1 MNQNICL
8 RCGHI
13 FNNKSNLNRHY
24 QKISPCPNTYYNYTS
39 QYMFKNHIKLQAMRV
54 ELIVYIN
61 KDKQPTS
68 TKIKIKS
75 ESPSQIIYK
84 QLKSKLKQLDDT
96 NTNNTVNLTNK
107 YNKYIQY
114 NQYKEYKEYKCDCGK
129 IFSHHSSL
137 SRHKQTKHKKI
148 ETLLSKLLKNRKN

>member
-24 QKISPCPNTYYNYTS
+24 QKTMTCPNTYYNYTS
-39 QYMFKNHIKLQAMRV
+39 QYMYKNHIKLKAMRI

-61 KDKQPTS
+61 KPSTS
-68 TKIKIKS
+68 IKFKMKS

-84 QLKSKLKQLDDT
+84 QLKHKLTQLD
-96 NTNNTVNLTNK
+96 NTNNTTNT
-107 YNKYIQY
+107 NTT
-114 NQYKEYKEYKCDCGK
+114 NTNTTNEYEHQKEYKCICGK
-129 IFSHHSSL
+129 IFNHHSSL
-137 SRHKQTKHKKI
+137 SRHKKTKHKKT